1 MSGKNI
7 HVKFVISLSMDCISG
22 RNIWGQGDI
31 VRGRARGTRGRRGGF
46 RGYAGRR
53 AMGGKGGKG
62 GKGRFK
68 EVEGRSKGRGR
79 RGLVM
84 GRGRSKGGKRVG
96 RNTKEIRRKMFKIVN
111 KERKSNNDSRN
122 WSIQI
127 DCFVLGLLKIWPIYT
142 VIFYFGIL

>member
-1 MSGKNI
+1 MNGKNI

-31 VRGRARGTRGRRGGF
+31 VRGTRGRARGTRGRGRARGRGRRGGF

-53 AMGGKGGKG
+53 AMGGNGGKG
-62 GKGRFK
+62 GKGRFR

-127 DCFVLGLLKIWPIYT
+127 DCFVLGLLKI
-142 VIFYFGIL
+142 